1 MRPSLAIG
9 IGLASLTACAQGG
22 GTAGGA
28 PAATV
33 ATPSPAVPAATG
45 PSRGHLADVK
55 QLTFGGENAEA
66 YWSFDGKQ
74 LVFQARGP
82 GDGCDRIF
90 RLDLSQPRPTP
101 IPVSS
106 GQGATT
112 CSYFLP
118 GDREVVFSSTHL
130 GGEACPPKPDHSKGY
145 VWPLHTTYDVFRAG
159 ADGSNV
165 RRLTTAPGYDAEST
179 VCRKDGSIVFT
190 SVRDGDLE
198 LYRMNADG
206 SNVRRL
212 THTVGY
218 DGGAFFSPDC
228 SKLVWR
234 ASRPTAGAET
244 DEYKR
249 LLSENLVRPSKL
261 EIWVGDADGGD
272 ARQITYLGAASF
284 APSFF
289 PSGRRIIFS
298 SNTGDP
304 RGREFD
310 LWAVDIDGTNLER
323 ITTEPGFDGFPMF
336 SPDGSQL
343 AFASN
348 RATPPGGHD
357 TNVFVARWIEAA
369 EPVAPRQ
376 TRAADRIAADIVWLA
391 DPARGGRGVGSAGL
405 ESAGAYLEK
414 RMQSLGLE
422 PAGDGGGYRQ
432 VFQVP
437 VGLHVDEARVSIDG
451 TALSPEQ
458 FRPARFSASGELRAP
473 VTFADYGIV
482 DEAHGVDH
490 WKGVKADGRVV
501 VVRRFVPEGAPF
513 DLPSAE
519 RTHGDLRRKAW
530 LARERG
536 AKALVI
542 VDAPRAA
549 KSSSRSSSGS
559 SSAATATPPPPEAPF
574 PSLSAEG
581 PGDAGIPVVFVKRAA
596 IAPLL
601 AKLEAGGKGEIAL
614 TIRMRRTHASAFN
627 VVGRLPTA
635 APPDK
640 RLPGVVVVGAHY
652 DHLGNGGRHSLA
664 PDRDEP
670 HLGADDNASGTAALL
685 EIARELGARRAEL
698 VRDVVLV
705 AFSGE
710 EEGVLGST
718 SFTRNP
724 PGGLKMSDVVAMVNL
739 DMVGRMR
746 DNRLDGLGAQ
756 SAAEWPELLEA
767 ACAAVRVQ
775 CKPGGGDGLGPSD
788 QMPFYTAGVP
798 VVHLFTGVHAD
809 YHKPSDAPAAINA
822 AGAAA
827 VARAAAN
834 LVAAVGARPT
844 KLSYQKLAVP
854 PREADMRSFNAS
866 LGTIPDY
873 TGPPGGAKGVL
884 LSGVR
889 PGGAGDRAGLRRGDI
904 LIRLGRHVIDNVQD
918 FSFVL
923 NASKPGETV
932 TAVVIRDGKELRVPI
947 TFQEGRRK

>member
-1 MRPSLAIG
+1 MATAIG
-9 IGLASLTACAQGG
+9 VALATACAQSA
-22 GTAGGA
+22 GTTSGT
-28 PAATV
+28 PAATA
-33 ATPSPAVPAATG
+33 ATPPSPPAAATAG
-45 PSRGHLADVK
+45 PARGHLADVR

-74 LVFQARGP
+74 LVMQARGP

-90 RLDLSQPRPTP
+90 RLDLAQPRPTP

-112 CSYFLP
+112 CSFFLP
-118 GDREVVFSSTHL
+118 GDREVIYSSTHL

-145 VWPLHTTYDVFRAG
+145 VWPLYTTYDVFRGG
-159 ADGSNV
+159 ADGSNP
-165 RRLTTAPGYDAEST
+165 RPLTSTTGYDAEST

-198 LYRMNADG
+198 LYRMDPDG
-206 SNVRRL
+206 KNVRRL
-212 THTVGY
+212 TNTVGY

-234 ASRPTAGAET
+234 ASRPRPGAET

-249 LLSENLVRPSKL
+249 LLAENLVRPSKL

-284 APSFF
+284 APAFF

-298 SNTGDP
+298 SNAGDP

-310 LWAVDIDGTNLER
+310 LWAVDIDGSNLER

-336 SPDGSQL
+336 SPDGTQL

-348 RATPPGGHD
+348 RATPPGSHD
-357 TNVFVARWIEAA
+357 TNVFVARWLDRA
-369 EPVAPRQ
+369 EPIAPRAPA
-376 TRAADRIAADIVWLA
+376 AADRIAADIAWLA
-391 DPARGGRGVGSAGL
+391 DRARGGRGIGTAGL
-405 ESAGAYLEK
+405 DASGAWVEA
-414 RMQSLGLE
+414 RMQALGLQ
-422 PAGDGGGYRQ
+422 PAGEGGGYRQ
-432 VFQVP
+432 PFPVA
-437 VGLHVDEARVSIDG
+437 VGLNVDEARVTLDG
-451 TALSPEQ
+451 TALAPDQ
-458 FRPARFSASGELRAP
+458 LRPARFSASGEVRGA
-473 VTFADYGIV
+473 VAFADYGVI
-482 DEAHGVDH
+482 DDKHGVDH

-513 DLPSAE
+513 DSPDAE
-519 RTHGDLRRKAW
+519 KTHGDLRRKAW

-536 AKALVI
+536 AKALLV

-549 KSSSRSSSGS
+549 KPAAGSAS
-559 SSAATATPPPPEAPF
+559 SSAGATTQAAAPPPEAPF
-574 PSLSAEG
+574 PTLIADG
-581 PGDAGIPVVFVKRAA
+581 QGDAGLPVVFVKRAA

-601 AKLEAGGKGEIAL
+601 AKLESGGKVEVAL
-614 TIRMRRTHASAFN
+614 AIRLRRTTAPAFN
-627 VVGRLPTA
+627 VVGRLASTA
-635 APPDK
+635 PAGK

-652 DHLGNGGRHSLA
+652 DHLGGGGRHSLT

-670 HLGADDNASGTAALL
+670 HLGADDNASGTATVL
-685 EIARELGARRAEL
+685 EIARTLSARRAEL
-698 VRDVVLV
+698 ARDVVFV

-718 SFTRNP
+718 WLTRNP
-724 PGGLKMSDVVAMVNL
+724 PAGLKMSDVVAMVNL

-746 DNRLDGLGAQ
+746 DNRLDALGAK

-767 ACAAVRVQ
+767 ACAAARVQ
-775 CKPGGGDGLGPSD
+775 CTPGGGDGLGPSD

-827 VARAAAN
+827 VGQVAAQLVTAVAARAD
-834 LVAAVGARPT
+834 

-854 PREADMRSFNAS
+854 PRESDMRSFNAS

-889 PGGAGDRAGLRRGDI
+889 PGGAGDKAGLRRGDI
-904 LIRLGRHVIDNVQD
+904 LLRLGRHAVDNVQD
-918 FSFVL
+918 FSYVL

-932 TAVVIRDGKELRVPI
+932 TAIVLRDGKELRVPI